1 MTSDLPGDAAS
12 LVPFLLCIGVYRH
25 FATELNELNELREYE
40 REGLLKLTP
49 EWISVTPK
57 GRMLVRHPKVI

>member
-1 MTSDLPGDAAS
+1 VTSDLPGDAAS
-12 LVPFLLCIGVYRH
+12 LVLFLLCVDFRH
-25 FATELNELNELREYE
+25 FATDLNELREYE

-57 GRMLVRHPKVI
+57 GRMQIRHPKVI